1 MTSSA
6 SYLARHHLSWCKMLN
21 FLINLLDLKSLCK
34 WTFWSWPSKIEKM
47 CLLYEW
53 CSSSH
58 KKFSIFIID
67 SLTLWISNQTSL
79 FMTNNIVHI
88 WCNVRICLVFKHS
101 LVSLNENV
109 TKELVTK
116 IEHLK
121 NMAIFPTQLP
131 ISFFMMGEVLLSV

>member
-101 LVSLNENV
+101 FVSLNENV

-121 NMAIFPTQLP
+121 NMAIFPQLNFP
-131 ISFFMMGEVLLSV
+131 FLSWWEVLLSV